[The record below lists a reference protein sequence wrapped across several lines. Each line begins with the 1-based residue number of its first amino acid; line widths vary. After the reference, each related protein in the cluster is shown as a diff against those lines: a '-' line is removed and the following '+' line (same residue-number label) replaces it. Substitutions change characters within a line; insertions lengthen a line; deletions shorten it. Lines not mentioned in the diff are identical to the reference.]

1 MKLEKTLVE
10 MVCHFTPARASD
22 WLRILFSSFETDL
35 EPIAVDTTKNE
46 SAYFAEARR
55 LGWVT
60 HLPETDSA
68 EAANK
73 PLVVVAVRMKGDLT
87 ERTSRLVQFAFAK
100 KVIQNAIARGGRGI
114 HGLPTQG
121 LFFFYDKDGYF
132 RISLVHGEAEGRKLK
147 YNSAKRQSF
156 YVDPTAANN
165 ILRRRLGDTIK
176 TFAELKNAF
185 SVEQL
190 TKEFYGRL
198 FEWYTWALAP
208 RTGVTF
214 PNDLADEKDD
224 RKYNHEAIIR
234 LITRLMFTWF
244 IRQKIPALKELFERD
259 SLDGIL
265 KGNRGKGKF
274 NPDSMEDDNYY
285 RCILQNLF
293 FATFN
298 CPQSGKD
305 KLLRRWINAD
315 VDERGDG
322 RGLSDDYNVTTVY
335 RYRNEFKNP
344 DAFLENMRSVPFL
357 NCALFD
363 CLDKAERKQDGGRKL
378 YFDGFSTKIKRQ
390 AHVPNGLFFKE
401 GCGLIDLF
409 NGYEF
414 TIDENSA
421 DDADVALDPELLG
434 KVFEN
439 LLGAFNPE
447 TQETARKATGSFYTP
462 REIVDYMVE
471 ESLKNYLK
479 GRLPDTTKDIDH
491 KLDDLFD
498 RTKAAEGSPTQFS
511 AKDTE
516 TLLNALYD
524 CKVLDPACGSGA
536 FPMGVLHCMVRLLA
550 RLDPDSISIRERL
563 IARYRADKD
572 SVDPAETASDRRERL
587 AELEKCLDEGQ
598 HYPDYARKLYLIENC
613 IYGVDIQPIATQISK
628 LRFFISLLCDQF
640 RTSFNGDD
648 ANYGL
653 LALPNLEAKFVC
665 ANTLISLPE
674 TSGELDLTASGVMEA
689 RERLKINRHRIFG
702 ARSTGT
708 KEKYKKR
715 DLEIRDEIRE
725 AVINGLA
732 KPDESVIEACERQ
745 IKAAQS
751 RRAKVAEPK
760 WEERVVQVQMDL
772 FSPVE
777 ARTER
782 IDVNRQEREKIDS
795 EIAWAEKRINDERA
809 KAERSNV
816 SAAQNYAA
824 LVAGWDPFD
833 QNASSEFFD
842 PEWMFNVTD
851 GFDVVIGNPP
861 YIQLQA
867 NGGELADIYE
877 SRGFKTFSRTGDIYC
892 LFYEKG
898 YEALSQNGILCFI
911 TSDKWMCCGYGEKL
925 RQFVLKSTTPILLVD
940 FTGQQIF
947 DTATVEVNVLIV
959 KREGQRHVD
968 VTTLSIHA
976 CVIQHETEGLIK
988 EQVAL
993 HGVNAPFTCSEFWVI
1008 RSQPEITL
1016 FEKLRNVGRPL
1027 RDWNVRVYFGVKTGL
1042 DEAFLINAET
1052 RARLISA
1059 DSSSRRLIKPIF
1071 RGKDIGKYCPANNQ
1085 MWLIATFP
1093 ARNLDINDF
1102 PAIKK
1107 HLLSFGRDVLEQSGQ
1122 KNVGGVKGRNARKRT
1137 SNMWFETQDQ
1147 ISFYREFS
1155 REKVMWKRIG
1165 SDLRFCY
1172 SCGEVYGKDTTCMM
1186 TGEHIKYLTAFLNSR
1201 MGHYL
1206 LKNSPRTGTGDLLIS
1221 VQAIEPLRV
1230 PFPSSEVERVIAS
1243 KIDAIIAA
1251 KKKDSNADTSALESE
1266 IDQLVYKLY
1275 GLTDDEIAIVEG
1287 RDESKQEPQ
1296 GETARR
1302 PAASPRRHIQ
1312 SPAPTA
1318 SDSTDDEVLE

>member
-1 MKLEKTLVE
+1 
-10 MVCHFTPARASD
+10 
-22 WLRILFSSFETDL
+22 
-35 EPIAVDTTKNE
+35 
-46 SAYFAEARR
+46 
-55 LGWVT
+55 
-60 HLPETDSA
+60 
-68 EAANK
+68 
-73 PLVVVAVRMKGDLT
+73 
-87 ERTSRLVQFAFAK
+87 
-100 KVIQNAIARGGRGI
+100 
-114 HGLPTQG
+114 
-121 LFFFYDKDGYF
+121 
-132 RISLVHGEAEGRKLK
+132 
-147 YNSAKRQSF
+147 
-156 YVDPTAANN
+156 
-165 ILRRRLGDTIK
+165 
-176 TFAELKNAF
+176 
-185 SVEQL
+185 
-190 TKEFYGRL
+190 
-198 FEWYTWALAP
+198 
-208 RTGVTF
+208 
-214 PNDLADEKDD
+214 
-224 RKYNHEAIIR
+224 
-234 LITRLMFTWF
+234 
-244 IRQKIPALKELFERD
+244 
-259 SLDGIL
+259 
-265 KGNRGKGKF
+265 
-274 NPDSMEDDNYY
+274 MEDDNYY

-298 CPQSGKD
+298 CPQSGKG

-401 GCGLIDLF
+401 GRGLIDLF

-414 TIDENSA
+414 TIDENSV

-498 RTKAAEGSPTQFS
+498 KTKVAEGERTMFS
-511 AKDTE
+511 RKDEE
-516 TLLNALYD
+516 TLLDALYD

-572 SVDPAETASDRRERL
+572 STDPAETASDRRERL

-640 RTSFNGDD
+640 RTSFNGED

-689 RERLKINRHRIFG
+689 RQRLKINRHRIFG

-745 IKAAQS
+745 IKVAKS
-751 RRAKVAEPK
+751 RREKVAEPK
-760 WEERVVQVQMDL
+760 WEERVVRVQADL
-772 FSPVE
+772 FSPFE

-782 IDVNRQEREKIDS
+782 VDANRQERDTIDA
-795 EIAWAEKRINDERA
+795 EIAWAEKRIHDERA

-833 QNASSEFFD
+833 QNASSKFFD
-842 PEWMFNVTD
+842 PEWMFNVID

-861 YIQLQA
+861 YVEAKKLKEIVAPLKGKYDCA
-867 NGGELADIYE
+867 SGTADLSVY
-877 SRGFKTFSRTGDIYC
+877 
-892 LFYEKG
+892 FYERGLKMAISG
-898 YEALSQNGILCFI
+898 GILSYICTNKFFN
-911 TSDKWMCCGYGEKL
+911 TEYGQKL
-925 RQFVLKSTTPILLVD
+925 RAYLRSHDLRCVID
-940 FTGQQIF
+940 FEQC
-947 DTATVEVNVLIV
+947 EVFENVLVSSAITV
-959 KREGQRHVD
+959 VGNCPSKRDTIAYKKFH
-968 VTTLSIHA
+968 
-976 CVIQHETEGLIK
+976 GLNH
-988 EQVAL
+988 Q
-993 HGVNAPFTCSEFWVI
+993 EFIEEFKI
-1008 RSQPEITL
+1008 RS
-1016 FEKLRNVGRPL
+1016 NV
-1027 RDWNVRVYFGVKTGL
+1027 L
-1042 DEAFLINAET
+1042 DEYP
-1052 RARLISA
+1052 ISELTDKEWSFA
-1059 DSSSRRLIKPIF
+1059 DLQLLAVKAKIEE
-1071 RGKDIGKYCPANNQ
+1071 RG
-1085 MWLIATFP
+1085 
-1093 ARNLDINDF
+1093 
-1102 PAIKK
+1102 
-1107 HLLSFGRDVLEQSGQ
+1107 
-1122 KNVGGVKGRNARKRT
+1122 
-1137 SNMWFETQDQ
+1137 
-1147 ISFYREFS
+1147 
-1155 REKVMWKRIG
+1155 KRIG
-1165 SDLRFCY
+1165 DITSLHVYRGVTTGFNPAFIVDDSKRRELIAQDSNCASLVKKMLQGRNIRKWVYNESYEYLLQTGYDINIRREYPAIYKHLTKWEVELRDRSDQGVEWWNLRACKYY
-1172 SCGEVYGKDTTCMM
+1172 SSFEMPEKVIWGLTADKWAFAYDDKKHYLPSNGYILTSDEIPIRYLLGLLNSKLLHFYFGFIGIM
-1186 TGEHIKYLTAFLNSR
+1186 TAGGAYTLKAATIEALPIPFTISEQQEPIIKYVDRIL
-1201 MGHYL
+1201 
-1206 LKNSPRTGTGDLLIS
+1206 
-1221 VQAIEPLRV
+1221 
-1230 PFPSSEVERVIAS
+1230 
-1243 KIDAIIAA
+1243 AA

-1287 RDESKQEPQ
+1287 RNETKQEPQ

-1302 PAASPRRHIQ
+1302 PSASPRRRKQ
-1312 SPAPTA
+1312 VTTPAPPEP
-1318 SDSTDDEVLE
+1318 TDDEVLE

>member
-100 KVIQNAIARGGRGI
+100 KVVQNAIARGGRRI

-121 LFFFYDKDGYF
+121 LFFFYDSDGYF

-244 IRQKIPALKELFERD
+244 IRQKIPALKNLFD
-259 SLDGIL
+259 CNVLDGIL
-265 KGNRGKGKF
+265 KGNRGKGAF

-298 CPQSGKD
+298 CPQSGKG

-344 DAFLENMRSVPFL
+344 DAFLERMRSVPFL

-390 AHVPNGLFFKE
+390 AHVPNGLFFKA
-401 GCGLIDLF
+401 GRGLIDLF

-479 GRLPDTTKDIDH
+479 GRLPDTTKDIDP

-498 RTKAAEGSPTQFS
+498 RTKAAEGGRTMFS
-511 AKDTE
+511 RKDE
-516 TLLNALYD
+516 EMLLDALYD

-640 RTSFNGDD
+640 RTSFNGEEN
-648 ANYGL
+648 NYGL

-689 RERLKINRHRIFG
+689 RQRLKINRHRIFG

-725 AVINGLA
+725 AVTNVLA
-732 KPDESVIEACERQ
+732 KPDESVIAACERQ

-795 EIAWAEKRINDERA
+795 EIAWAEKRIHDERA
-809 KAERSNV
+809 KAERLNV

-833 QNASSEFFD
+833 QNASSKFFD

-861 YIQLQA
+861 YRLCQPS
-867 NGGELADIYE
+867 NTDSELLELYKQYQVASYKID
-877 SRGFKTFSRTGDIYC
+877 
-892 LFYEKG
+892 LFHLFFEKG
-898 YEALSQNGILCFI
+898 LKVTSRNGLVTYI
-911 TSDKWMCCGYGEKL
+911 TSNTYLTNKYMMPL
-925 RQFVLKSTTPILLVD
+925 RRYILSNSCVLQLVMYPDGVFDSACVEAATILLRKQLTHEVSYAIPICFQD
-940 FTGQQIF
+940 ETGTKILRFKLQT
-947 DTATVEVNVLIV
+947 DWEND
-959 KREGQRHVD
+959 RECVFNITD
-968 VTTLSIHA
+968 NAVTPSA
-976 CVIQHETEGLIK
+976 CCIDLGKVCNT
-988 EQVAL
+988 
-993 HGVNAPFTCSEFWVI
+993 
-1008 RSQPEITL
+1008 
-1016 FEKLRNVGRPL
+1016 
-1027 RDWNVRVYFGVKTGL
+1027 YFGIQAYDKKASTSDV
-1042 DEAFLINAET
+1042 
-1052 RARLISA
+1052 RLGKEW
-1059 DSSSRRLIKPIF
+1059 LPII
-1071 RGKDIGKYCPANNQ
+1071 D
-1085 MWLIATFP
+1085 
-1093 ARNLDINDF
+1093 
-1102 PAIKK
+1102 
-1107 HLLSFGRDVLEQSGQ
+1107 
-1122 KNVGGVKGRNARKRT
+1122 
-1137 SNMWFETQDQ
+1137 
-1147 ISFYREFS
+1147 
-1155 REKVMWKRIG
+1155 G
-1165 SDLRFCY
+1165 SDLVHYGSLAPHTYFHYVPSEIKSGGDSQVYSRERVLVRQIGTIPFVGYVESGVLTSNTIYNIYVTDERF
-1172 SCGEVYGKDTTCMM
+1172 S
-1186 TGEHIKYLTAFLNSR
+1186 IKYILGILSSSFVQYIWKCRYSDNKKLFPKIKGYQLR
-1201 MGHYL
+1201 ELPIPDVG
-1206 LKNSPRTGTGDLLIS
+1206 KKEQRDVVS
-1221 VQAIEPLRV
+1221 VVEKIIEAKKTD
-1230 PFPSSEVERVIAS
+1230 PSS
-1243 KIDAIIAA
+1243 
-1251 KKKDSNADTSALESE
+1251 NTTSLEDE
-1266 IDQLVYKLY
+1266 INTLVYKLY

-1287 RDESKQEPQ
+1287 RNEIKQEPQ

-1302 PAASPRRHIQ
+1302 PAASPRRRRQ
-1312 SPAPTA
+1312 SSTPATL
-1318 SDSTDDEVLE
+1318 DDEVLE

>member
-100 KVIQNAIARGGRGI
+100 KVVQNAIARGGRRI

-121 LFFFYDKDGYF
+121 LFFFYDSDGYF

-244 IRQKIPALKELFERD
+244 IRQKIPALKNLFD
-259 SLDGIL
+259 CNALDGIL
-265 KGNRGKGKF
+265 KGNRGKGAF

-298 CPQSGKD
+298 CPQSGKG

-344 DAFLENMRSVPFL
+344 DAFLENMRSIPFL

-390 AHVPNGLFFKE
+390 AHVPNGLFFKA
-401 GCGLIDLF
+401 GRGLIDLF
-409 NGYEF
+409 NCYEF

-491 KLDDLFD
+491 KLGDLFD
-498 RTKAAEGSPTQFS
+498 RTKAAEGERTMFS
-511 AKDTE
+511 RKDEE
-516 TLLNALYD
+516 TLLDALYD

-572 SVDPAETASDRRERL
+572 SVDPTETASDRRERL

-640 RTSFNGDD
+640 RTSFNGED

-689 RERLKINRHRIFG
+689 RQRLKINRHRIFG

-745 IKAAQS
+745 IKVAKS
-751 RRAKVAEPK
+751 RREKVAEPK
-760 WEERVVQVQMDL
+760 WEERVVRVQADL
-772 FSPVE
+772 FSPFE

-782 IDVNRQEREKIDS
+782 VDANRQERDTIDA
-795 EIAWAEKRINDERA
+795 EIAWAEKRIHDERA

-833 QNASSEFFD
+833 QNASSKFFD
-842 PEWMFNVTD
+842 PEWMFNVID

-861 YIQLQA
+861 YVEAKKLKEIVAPLKGKYDCA
-867 NGGELADIYE
+867 SGTADLSVY
-877 SRGFKTFSRTGDIYC
+877 
-892 LFYEKG
+892 FYERGLKMAISG
-898 YEALSQNGILCFI
+898 GILSYICTNKFFN
-911 TSDKWMCCGYGEKL
+911 TEYGQKL
-925 RQFVLKSTTPILLVD
+925 RAYLRSHDLRCVID
-940 FTGQQIF
+940 FEQC
-947 DTATVEVNVLIV
+947 EVFENVLVSSAITV
-959 KREGQRHVD
+959 VGNCPSKRDTIAYKKFH
-968 VTTLSIHA
+968 
-976 CVIQHETEGLIK
+976 GLNH
-988 EQVAL
+988 Q
-993 HGVNAPFTCSEFWVI
+993 EFIEEFKI
-1008 RSQPEITL
+1008 RS
-1016 FEKLRNVGRPL
+1016 NV
-1027 RDWNVRVYFGVKTGL
+1027 L
-1042 DEAFLINAET
+1042 DEYP
-1052 RARLISA
+1052 ISELTDKEWSFA
-1059 DSSSRRLIKPIF
+1059 DLQLLAVKAKIEE
-1071 RGKDIGKYCPANNQ
+1071 RG
-1085 MWLIATFP
+1085 
-1093 ARNLDINDF
+1093 
-1102 PAIKK
+1102 
-1107 HLLSFGRDVLEQSGQ
+1107 
-1122 KNVGGVKGRNARKRT
+1122 
-1137 SNMWFETQDQ
+1137 
-1147 ISFYREFS
+1147 
-1155 REKVMWKRIG
+1155 KRIG
-1165 SDLRFCY
+1165 DITSLHVYRGVTTGFNPAFIVDDSKRQELIAQDSNCASLVKKMLQGRNIRKWVYNESYEYLLQTGYDINIRREYPAIYKHLTKWEVELRDRSDQGVEWWNLRACKYY
-1172 SCGEVYGKDTTCMM
+1172 SSFEMPEKVIWG
-1186 TGEHIKYLTAFLNSR
+1186 LTADKWAFAYDDKKHYLPSNGYILTSDEIPIRYLLGLLNSK
-1201 MGHYL
+1201 L
-1206 LKNSPRTGTGDLLIS
+1206 LHFYFGFIGIMTAGGAYTLKAATIEALPIPFTIS
-1221 VQAIEPLRV
+1221 EQQEP
-1230 PFPSSEVERVIAS
+1230 
-1243 KIDAIIAA
+1243 IIKCVDRILAA

-1287 RDESKQEPQ
+1287 RNEIKQKPQ
-1296 GETARR
+1296 GETARC
-1302 PAASPRRHIQ
+1302 PAASTRRRIQ
-1312 SPAPTA
+1312 SPAPAA

>member
-100 KVIQNAIARGGRGI
+100 KVVQNAIARGGRRI

-121 LFFFYDKDGYF
+121 LFFFYDSDGYF

-198 FEWYTWALAP
+198 FEWYMWALAP

-244 IRQKIPALKELFERD
+244 IRQKIPALKDLFD
-259 SLDGIL
+259 CNALDGIL
-265 KGNRGKGKF
+265 KGNRGKGAF

-298 CPQSGKD
+298 CPQSGKG

-401 GCGLIDLF
+401 GRGLIDLF

-414 TIDENSA
+414 TIDENSV

-640 RTSFNGDD
+640 RTSFNGED

-689 RERLKINRHRIFG
+689 RQRLKINRHRIFG

-751 RRAKVAEPK
+751 RRKKVAEPK
-760 WEERVVQVQMDL
+760 WEERVVQVQADL
-772 FSPVE
+772 FSPFE

-782 IDVNRQEREKIDS
+782 VDANRQERDKFDA
-795 EIAWAEKRINDERA
+795 EIAWAEKRIHDERA
-809 KAERSNV
+809 KEERSNV

-833 QNASSEFFD
+833 QNASSKFFD

-861 YIQLQA
+861 YIRPHHLPSEVKNVLWAQFSTF
-867 NGGELADIYE
+867 EKKADIYVC
-877 SRGFKTFSRTGDIYC
+877 FM
-892 LFYEKG
+892 EKG
-898 YEALSQNGILCFI
+898 LRLLSDNGRLSYIVSNGWLRLDSFEAIRKYILNNA
-911 TSDKWMCCGYGEKL
+911 
-925 RQFVLKSTTPILLVD
+925 TPRLIID
-940 FTGQQIF
+940 FTDDVF
-947 DTATVEVNVLIV
+947 DTATVKTCIVLLESGVCNGAMVRAASTGESIGLQMLPLSEIPVDSFRSAYKEVFDISYSATSRAIKTKIEDEGCRVGAMFDFAFGIKTGDDERFLTFDGKKRNAKRLLRGADIGRYGFTFKGEYVIFEPDKMRENKTTARPGTRERYEQPKVLIRDTGGGLMGTYDDSDFYV
-959 KREGQRHVD
+959 KD
-968 VTTLSIHA
+968 VI
-976 CVIQHETEGLIK
+976 VITSPSK
-988 EQVAL
+988 
-993 HGVNAPFTCSEFWVI
+993 
-1008 RSQPEITL
+1008 
-1016 FEKLRNVGRPL
+1016 
-1027 RDWNVRVYFGVKTGL
+1027 
-1042 DEAFLINAET
+1042 DEAALKFL
-1052 RARLISA
+1052 LG
-1059 DSSSRRLIKPIF
+1059 L
-1071 RGKDIGKYCPANNQ
+1071 
-1085 MWLIATFP
+1085 
-1093 ARNLDINDF
+1093 
-1102 PAIKK
+1102 
-1107 HLLSFGRDVLEQSGQ
+1107 
-1122 KNVGGVKGRNARKRT
+1122 
-1137 SNMWFETQDQ
+1137 
-1147 ISFYREFS
+1147 
-1155 REKVMWKRIG
+1155 
-1165 SDLRFCY
+1165 
-1172 SCGEVYGKDTTCMM
+1172 
-1186 TGEHIKYLTAFLNSR
+1186 LNSR
-1201 MGHYL
+1201 TMRYYYETTFPTLH
-1206 LKNSPRTGTGDLLIS
+1206 
-1221 VQAIEPLRV
+1221 VQRDEIAALPYPSNPHGATKLR
-1230 PFPSSEVERVIAS
+1230 IAS
-1243 KIDAIIAA
+1243 IVDKILAA

-1287 RDESKQEPQ
+1287 RNETKQEPQ

-1302 PAASPRRHIQ
+1302 PAASPRRRIQ
-1312 SPAPTA
+1312 SPAPAA

>member
-1 MKLEKTLVE
+1 MKLEKTLIE
-10 MVCHFTPARASD
+10 MVGHFTPSRAAE
-22 WLRILFSSFETDL
+22 WLRYLFSSFETDV

-55 LGWVT
+55 LGWVAR
-60 HLPETDSA
+60 LPETNST

-73 PLVVVAVRMKGDLT
+73 PIVVVAVRMKGDLT

-100 KVIQNAIARGGRGI
+100 KAIQNAIARAGRGI

-121 LFFFYDKDGYF
+121 LFFFYDADGYF
-132 RISLVHGEAEGRKLK
+132 RISLVSGEADGRKLK

-165 ILRRRLGDTIK
+165 ILRRRLGDQIT

-185 SVEQL
+185 SVEHL

-244 IRQKIPALKELFERD
+244 IRQKIPALQEFFDRD
-259 SLDGIL
+259 SLDETL
-265 KGNRGKGKF
+265 KGNRGKGRF

-298 CPQSGKD
+298 CPQTGKG

-315 VDERGDG
+315 LDERGDG
-322 RGLSDDYNVTTVY
+322 RGLSDDFNVTTVY
-335 RYRNEFKNP
+335 RYRNEFKDP
-344 DAFLENMRSVPFL
+344 DAFLERMRGVPFL

-401 GCGLIDLF
+401 GRGIIDLF

-414 TIDENSA
+414 TINENSA

-479 GRLPDTTKDIDH
+479 GKLGDDVKDIDV

-498 RTKAAEGSPTQFS
+498 RTRAAEGERTMFS
-511 AKDTE
+511 RKEEE

-550 RLDPDSISIRERL
+550 RLDPDSVSIRERL
-563 IARYRADKD
+563 NARYRADKD
-572 SVDPAETASDRRERL
+572 SVDPTETAADRRERL
-587 AELEKCLDEGQ
+587 AELEKYLDEGH

-640 RTSFNGDD
+640 RTSFNGEEN
-648 ANYGL
+648 NYGL

-674 TSGELDLTASGVMEA
+674 ASVELDLTTRGVAEA

-725 AVINGLA
+725 SVVCGLA
-732 KPDESVIEACERQ
+732 KPDENKIAEWREA
-745 IKAAQS
+745 IKKAEN
-751 RRAKVAEPK
+751 RRKSVAEPDWAMK
-760 WEERVVQVQMDL
+760 EVIVPQQDGLGLEGFDDGPKVSAKRIVRIDRNA
-772 FSPVE
+772 E
-777 ARTER
+777 ARDT
-782 IDVNRQEREKIDS
+782 IDREIDFNKQQ
-795 EIAWAEKRINDERA
+795 IAKEMS

-833 QNASSEFFD
+833 QNASSKFFD

-861 YIQLQA
+861 YVKLETIKDQSRILEEE
-867 NGGELADIYE
+867 GYE
-877 SRGFKTFSRTGDIYC
+877 VFSKRSDLYC
-892 LFYEKG
+892 LFTERGFDLLCRDGVISYIMSNKWLQAEYGRSLRG
-898 YEALSQNGILCFI
+898 YFLKNRLCSLIDFGDNELFEGATVYPCIFVAGNDKPQEDVDVTVMKYYKSETFVVDMANWKRKFPVSKLSQDTWVLSLDAISILEKIGERCTTLEEYVGGEAYYGIKPGATEAFI
-911 TSDKWMCCGYGEKL
+911 IDA
-925 RQFVLKSTTPILLVD
+925 
-940 FTGQQIF
+940 
-947 DTATVEVNVLIV
+947 DTAT
-959 KREGQRHVD
+959 D
-968 VTTLSIHA
+968 
-976 CVIQHETEGLIK
+976 LIK
-988 EQVAL
+988 QHSSSKKILVPIL
-993 HGVNAPFTCSEFWVI
+993 RGRDMRRWYSPFTGWFM
-1008 RSQPEITL
+1008 
-1016 FEKLRNVGRPL
+1016 
-1027 RDWNVRVYFGVKTGL
+1027 
-1042 DEAFLINAET
+1042 
-1052 RARLISA
+1052 
-1059 DSSSRRLIKPIF
+1059 
-1071 RGKDIGKYCPANNQ
+1071 IG
-1085 MWLIATFP
+1085 TFP
-1093 ARNLDINDF
+1093 ALSIDIDKY
-1102 PAIKK
+1102 PAIKR
-1107 HLLSFGRDVLEQSGQ
+1107 HLLAYGKKKLEQSGE
-1122 KNVGGVKGRNARKRT
+1122 KGSRKKT
-1137 SNMWFETQDQ
+1137 SNKWFETQDQ
-1147 ISFYREFS
+1147 IAYHRLFQGPKIMYQKFQVAPCFIYDESGLYCNDS
-1155 REKVMWKRIG
+1155 MWIIPT
-1165 SDLRFCY
+1165 
-1172 SCGEVYGKDTTCMM
+1172 KDKALV
-1186 TGEHIKYLTAFLNSR
+1186 GLLNSK
-1201 MGHYL
+1201 MGWW
-1206 LKNSPRTGTGDLLIS
+1206 LIS
-1221 VQAIEPLRV
+1221 RYCTQIQNGYQLIWEYFRKIPV
-1230 PFPSSEVERVIAS
+1230 PKRLSAELGKVTELVIA
-1243 KIDAIIAA
+1243 AR
-1251 KKKDSNADTSALESE
+1251 KKDSNADTSALESE
-1266 IDQLVYKLY
+1266 IDQFVYKLY

-1287 RDESKQEPQ
+1287 RNENKQEPQ

-1302 PAASPRRHIQ
+1302 PAASSRRRRQATIPPT
-1312 SPAPTA
+1312 PAP
-1318 SDSTDDEVLE
+1318 TDDEVLE

>member
-10 MVCHFTPARASD
+10 MVGHFTPARASD
-22 WLRILFSSFETDL
+22 WLRILFSSFETDA
-35 EPIAVDTTKNE
+35 EPIAVDATKNE

-55 LGWVT
+55 IGWVA
-60 HLPETDSA
+60 HLPEIDSA
-68 EAANK
+68 EATNK
-73 PLVVVAVRMKGDLT
+73 PLVVVAVKMKGDLT

-121 LFFFYDKDGYF
+121 LFFFYDADGYF
-132 RISLVHGEAEGRKLK
+132 RISLVHGEADGRKLK

-165 ILRRRLGDTIK
+165 ILRRRLGDAIK

-208 RTGVTF
+208 GTGVTF
-214 PNDLADEKDD
+214 PNDLADEKDN

-244 IRQKIPALKELFERD
+244 IRQKIPALKGLFVREG
-259 SLDGIL
+259 LDEIL

-274 NPDSMEDDNYY
+274 DPDSMEDDNYY

-298 CPQSGKD
+298 CPQSGKG
-305 KLLRRWINAD
+305 KLLRRWIDAKQ
-315 VDERGDG
+315 DENGDG
-322 RGLSDDYNVTTVY
+322 WGLSNDFNVTTVY

-344 DAFLENMRSVPFL
+344 DAFLEDMRSVPFL

-479 GRLPDTTKDIDH
+479 GRLPETTRDIDA

-498 RTKAAEGSPTQFS
+498 RTKAAEGERTLFS
-511 AKDTE
+511 RKDEE
-516 TLLNALYD
+516 TLLDALYD

-563 IARYRADKD
+563 IARYRVDKD
-572 SVDPAETASDRRERL
+572 SVDPTETAEDRRERL

-640 RTSFNGDD
+640 RTSFNGED

-674 TSGELDLTASGVMEA
+674 TSGELDLTASGVMDA
-689 RERLKINRHRIFG
+689 RQRLKINRHRIFG

-715 DLEIRDEIRE
+715 DLEIRDEIRD
-725 AVINGLA
+725 AVVNALA
-732 KPDESVIEACERQ
+732 RPDESIIAASTLRISELLKERKNFEMPRMVKQ
-745 IKAAQS
+745 RK
-751 RRAKVAEPK
+751 KVAKPL
-760 WEERVVQVQMDL
+760 QQFSL
-772 FSPVE
+772 FDALSPVKGKQE
-777 ARTER
+777 FEEEIEVLVDENESKRQSIDLQISIER
-782 IDVNRQEREKIDS
+782 MKIAAEQE
-795 EIAWAEKRINDERA
+795 
-809 KAERSNV
+809 KANTSNV
-816 SAAQNYAA
+816 TAAEAYAA

-833 QNASSEFFD
+833 QNASSGFFD
-842 PEWMFNVTD
+842 PEWMFNITN

-861 YIQLQA
+861 YGLVNKRQ
-867 NGGELADIYE
+867 N
-877 SRGFKTFSRTGDIYC
+877 
-892 LFYEKG
+892 KG
-898 YEALSQNGILCFI
+898 VSIVVDDDILCHYKEASEYEEARGRGSLNIYRLFVQKSLNLLAEEGVCI
-911 TSDKWMCCGYGEKL
+911 EIFPLAFAGDLSAARL
-925 RQFVLKSTTPILLVD
+925 RQFVFSKYRALSFDAFPERDNPQKRVFEAAKMSVCILAVRNAPSDGDMRMRINLDRFIDGGGGCFLVAANAFQKLDPEYMRLPIAGEMDYQILLKVRNNAHRLIEVGRCATGEMDMTFAKTAFTTNSKFPEMLRGAGVGRYEIREELSQGEHLFIDESKIANPEKIATLKSHERLIMQGITGVNEQWRLKATLAKDVYCANSTNYIAGLDNIHFLLGLFNSKLMNYFFAKFSTNSNVNGYEVDELPLIPSATPAEQEALSSLVD
-940 FTGQQIF
+940 
-947 DTATVEVNVLIV
+947 LI
-959 KREGQRHVD
+959 
-968 VTTLSIHA
+968 L
-976 CVIQHETEGLIK
+976 
-988 EQVAL
+988 
-993 HGVNAPFTCSEFWVI
+993 
-1008 RSQPEITL
+1008 
-1016 FEKLRNVGRPL
+1016 
-1027 RDWNVRVYFGVKTGL
+1027 
-1042 DEAFLINAET
+1042 
-1052 RARLISA
+1052 
-1059 DSSSRRLIKPIF
+1059 
-1071 RGKDIGKYCPANNQ
+1071 
-1085 MWLIATFP
+1085 
-1093 ARNLDINDF
+1093 
-1102 PAIKK
+1102 
-1107 HLLSFGRDVLEQSGQ
+1107 
-1122 KNVGGVKGRNARKRT
+1122 
-1137 SNMWFETQDQ
+1137 
-1147 ISFYREFS
+1147 
-1155 REKVMWKRIG
+1155 
-1165 SDLRFCY
+1165 
-1172 SCGEVYGKDTTCMM
+1172 
-1186 TGEHIKYLTAFLNSR
+1186 
-1201 MGHYL
+1201 
-1206 LKNSPRTGTGDLLIS
+1206 
-1221 VQAIEPLRV
+1221 
-1230 PFPSSEVERVIAS
+1230 
-1243 KIDAIIAA
+1243 AA
-1251 KKKDSNADTSALESE
+1251 KEKDSNADTSAFEAE
-1266 IDQLVYKLY
+1266 IDQLVYQLY
-1275 GLTDDEIAIVEG
+1275 GLTGEEIAIVEG
-1287 RDESKQEPQ
+1287 RNETKQEPQ
-1296 GETARR
+1296 GENARR
-1302 PAASPRRHIQ
+1302 PTASPRRRKQ
-1312 SPAPTA
+1312 ATTPAPPEP
-1318 SDSTDDEVLE
+1318 TDDEVLE

>member
-55 LGWVT
+55 LGWVAR
-60 HLPETDSA
+60 LPETDSA

-73 PLVVVAVRMKGDLT
+73 PLVVVAVKMKGDLT

-100 KVIQNAIARGGRGI
+100 KVVQNAIARGGRGI

-121 LFFFYDKDGYF
+121 LFFFYDADGYF
-132 RISLVHGEAEGRKLK
+132 RISLVHGEADGRKLK

-198 FEWYTWALAP
+198 FEWYTWALSP

-244 IRQKIPALKELFERD
+244 IRQKIPALKELFERE

-298 CPQSGKD
+298 CPQSGKG

-315 VDERGDG
+315 VDEHGDG

-479 GRLPDTTKDIDH
+479 GRLPDTTKDIDP

-498 RTKAAEGSPTQFS
+498 RTKAAEGGRTMFS
-511 AKDTE
+511 RKDEE
-516 TLLNALYD
+516 TLLDALYD

-572 SVDPAETASDRRERL
+572 SVDPAETTSDRRERL

-640 RTSFNGDD
+640 RTSFNGED

-689 RERLKINRHRIFG
+689 RQRLKINRHRIFG

-715 DLEIRDEIRE
+715 DLEIRDEIRD

-732 KPDESVIEACERQ
+732 KPDESVIDACERQ

-751 RRAKVAEPK
+751 RRKKVAEPN
-760 WEERVVQVQMDL
+760 WEERVVQVQADL
-772 FSPVE
+772 FSPFE

-782 IDVNRQEREKIDS
+782 VDANRQEREKIDS
-795 EIAWAEKRINDERA
+795 EIAWAEKRIHDERA

-861 YIQLQA
+861 YVLISKDEYKQMYGGGFLYQSGKIDLYRLFIEKA
-867 NGGELADIYE
+867 FTSLSKRGNGVV
-877 SRGFKTFSRTGDIYC
+877 S
-892 LFYEKG
+892 
-898 YEALSQNGILCFI
+898 FI
-911 TSDKWMCCGYGEKL
+911 TPNTFLTIPSCVALRKYIIESNSLKRIVNFTNDVFEGVSVNSVVFVAVASSPQDNDEIAVSVNGDWGHQYGIRLCDCASNGYAIKIFASSSAACIIEKM
-925 RQFVLKSTTPILLVD
+925 RQSPSFAEWD
-940 FTGQQIF
+940 
-947 DTATVEVNVLIV
+947 AEVCLGVQPYHN
-959 KREGQRHVD
+959 
-968 VTTLSIHA
+968 SIHSKKQMEDRFLHA
-976 CVIQHETEGLIK
+976 DHQKTKEYLQELSGRDIPRYGVPTGRGIWLNYAAELYMKPDMRFFSGKRIVLREIPSET
-988 EQVAL
+988 
-993 HGVNAPFTCSEFWVI
+993 
-1008 RSQPEITL
+1008 
-1016 FEKLRNVGRPL
+1016 
-1027 RDWNVRVYFGVKTGL
+1027 
-1042 DEAFLINAET
+1042 
-1052 RARLISA
+1052 
-1059 DSSSRRLIKPIF
+1059 
-1071 RGKDIGKYCPANNQ
+1071 
-1085 MWLIATFP
+1085 LIATLAKEKLLVNKSCYIIRIKEVGLYSYLLGIINSRALGFWVANEGDKANQNLFP
-1093 ARNLDINDF
+1093 RITMAT
-1102 PAIKK
+1102 IKR
-1107 HLLSFGRDVLEQSGQ
+1107 LPIPRP
-1122 KNVGGVKGRNARKRT
+1122 
-1137 SNMWFETQDQ
+1137 NMGNEETRSIATIQMQ
-1147 ISFYREFS
+1147 ISTLVD
-1155 REKVMWKRIG
+1155 KV
-1165 SDLRFCY
+1165 L
-1172 SCGEVYGKDTTCMM
+1172 
-1186 TGEHIKYLTAFLNSR
+1186 
-1201 MGHYL
+1201 
-1206 LKNSPRTGTGDLLIS
+1206 
-1221 VQAIEPLRV
+1221 
-1230 PFPSSEVERVIAS
+1230 
-1243 KIDAIIAA
+1243 AA
-1251 KKKDSNADTSALESE
+1251 KARESDADTSALEAE
-1266 IDQLVYKLY
+1266 IDQLVYKIY

-1287 RDESKQEPQ
+1287 RNETKQEPQ

-1302 PAASPRRHIQ
+1302 PAASPRRRIQ
-1312 SPAPTA
+1312 SPAPAPTE
-1318 SDSTDDEVLE
+1318 SPDDEVLE

>member
-22 WLRILFSSFETDL
+22 WLRNLFSSFETDL

-100 KVIQNAIARGGRGI
+100 KVVQNAIARGGRRI

-121 LFFFYDKDGYF
+121 LFFFYDSDGYF

-298 CPQSGKD
+298 CPQLGKG

-344 DAFLENMRSVPFL
+344 DAFLENMRNVPFL

-498 RTKAAEGSPTQFS
+498 RTKAAEGERTMFS
-511 AKDTE
+511 RKDEE
-516 TLLNALYD
+516 TLLDALYD

-640 RTSFNGDD
+640 RTSFNGED

-689 RERLKINRHRIFG
+689 RQRLKINRHRIFG

-715 DLEIRDEIRE
+715 DLEIRDEIRD
-725 AVINGLA
+725 AVINALA
-732 KPDESVIEACERQ
+732 RPDESIIAASTLRVSELLKERENYEEPRMVKQ
-745 IKAAQS
+745 HK
-751 RRAKVAEPK
+751 KVAKPL
-760 WEERVVQVQMDL
+760 QQFSL
-772 FSPVE
+772 FDALSPVKGKQE
-777 ARTER
+777 FEEEVEVLV
-782 IDVNRQEREKIDS
+782 DKNESKRQSIDS
-795 EIAWAEKRINDERA
+795 QITIERMKIAAEQE
-809 KAERSNV
+809 KANASNV

-842 PEWMFNVTD
+842 PEWMFNVAD

-861 YIQLQA
+861 YIRPHHLSSEVKNVLWGQFSTF
-867 NGGELADIYE
+867 EKKADIYVC
-877 SRGFKTFSRTGDIYC
+877 FM
-892 LFYEKG
+892 EKG
-898 YEALSQNGILCFI
+898 LRLLSDNGRLAYIVSNGWLRLDSFEAIRKYILNNA
-911 TSDKWMCCGYGEKL
+911 
-925 RQFVLKSTTPILLVD
+925 TPRIIID
-940 FTGQQIF
+940 FTDDVF
-947 DTATVEVNVLIV
+947 DTATVKTCIVLL
-959 KREGQRHVD
+959 E
-968 VTTLSIHA
+968 S
-976 CVIQHETEGLIK
+976 
-988 EQVAL
+988 
-993 HGVNAPFTCSEFWVI
+993 GVCNGAM
-1008 RSQPEITL
+1008 
-1016 FEKLRNVGRPL
+1016 
-1027 RDWNVRVYFGVKTGL
+1027 VRVASTGESIGLQMLPLSEIPVDSFRSAYKEVFDISYSATSRAIKAKIEAEDCRVGAMFDFAFGIKTGDDERFL
-1042 DEAFLINAET
+1042 TFDGKKRNAKRLLRGADIGRYGFTFKGEYVVFEPDKMRENKITARPGTRERYEQPKILIRDTGGGLMGTYDDSNFYVKDVIVITSPSKDEASLKFLLGLLNSCAMRYYYETTFPTLHVQRDEIAALPYPSNPNAT
-1052 RARLISA
+1052 TK
-1059 DSSSRRLIKPIF
+1059 SR
-1071 RGKDIGKYCPANNQ
+1071 
-1085 MWLIATFP
+1085 IAT
-1093 ARNLDINDF
+1093 LVD
-1102 PAIKK
+1102 K
-1107 HLLSFGRDVLEQSGQ
+1107 VL
-1122 KNVGGVKGRNARKRT
+1122 
-1137 SNMWFETQDQ
+1137 
-1147 ISFYREFS
+1147 
-1155 REKVMWKRIG
+1155 
-1165 SDLRFCY
+1165 
-1172 SCGEVYGKDTTCMM
+1172 
-1186 TGEHIKYLTAFLNSR
+1186 
-1201 MGHYL
+1201 
-1206 LKNSPRTGTGDLLIS
+1206 
-1221 VQAIEPLRV
+1221 
-1230 PFPSSEVERVIAS
+1230 
-1243 KIDAIIAA
+1243 AA

-1287 RDESKQEPQ
+1287 RNETKQEPQ

-1302 PAASPRRHIQ
+1302 SAASPRRRKQ
-1312 SPAPTA
+1312 VTTPAPPEP
-1318 SDSTDDEVLE
+1318 TDDEVLE

>member
-55 LGWVT
+55 LGWVAR
-60 HLPETDSA
+60 LPETDSA

-73 PLVVVAVRMKGDLT
+73 PLVVVAVKMKGDLT

-100 KVIQNAIARGGRGI
+100 KVVQNAIARGSRGI

-121 LFFFYDKDGYF
+121 LFFFYDADGYF
-132 RISLVHGEAEGRKLK
+132 RISLVHGEADGRKLK

-244 IRQKIPALKELFERD
+244 IRQKIPALKELFNPRG
-259 SLDGIL
+259 LDEIL

-298 CPQSGKD
+298 CPQSGKG
-305 KLLRRWINAD
+305 KLLRRWINVD
-315 VDERGDG
+315 LDERGDG
-322 RGLSDDYNVTTVY
+322 KGLSDDFNVTTVY

-401 GCGLIDLF
+401 GQGLIDLF

-439 LLGAFNPE
+439 LLGAFNRE

-479 GRLPDTTKDIDH
+479 GQLPETTKDIDA

-498 RTKAAEGSPTQFS
+498 RTKAAEGERTMFS
-511 AKDTE
+511 RKDEE

-572 SVDPAETASDRRERL
+572 SVDPAESAADRRERL

-640 RTSFNGDD
+640 RTSFNGED

-732 KPDESVIEACERQ
+732 KPDESVI
-745 IKAAQS
+745 AAS
-751 RRAKVAEPK
+751 
-760 WEERVVQVQMDL
+760 
-772 FSPVE
+772 
-777 ARTER
+777 
-782 IDVNRQEREKIDS
+782 
-795 EIAWAEKRINDERA
+795 EKRINELM
-809 KAERSNV
+809 AERESYEMPHMVKVSKMVAKPTVQYGLFDAPPPPKEHEASEVEVEELVDENESKRNSIDSQIYIEKRRIEAEQNKSKAFNV
-816 SAAQNYAA
+816 TAAQDYAK

-842 PEWMFNVTD
+842 PEWMFNITD

-861 YIQLQA
+861 YGKIFTDEVNRVVGNRYKFYSDTKDAFVAFMGFAIDAMRRNGVMHFIIPSSWHGGPAYRSLREFCLQNTILNVIELPFDMFDNAYIDTSIIGMSKRRPLDGWQVVAHRFHHKDVFSVEEA
-867 NGGELADIYE
+867 NHFEHIEQRKWELVHDKKFILANAFIDLECHLSNIKTTLGDFIEAKRGVLLAKDSISDKKTAQKNWRYFKGDVYRYE
-877 SRGFKTFSRTGDIYC
+877 LNEAFSWIAFGSGFKEGPKVETWYKGNRILLRRLMSRAHRLMATIARGTFVTNKNLYILKPKDNAVDLRLILGIVNSRLYSHLYSSRVSGAVKDDFPQVTM
-892 LFYEKG
+892 
-898 YEALSQNGILCFI
+898 
-911 TSDKWMCCGYGEKL
+911 SDL
-925 RQFVLKSTTPILLVD
+925 FVLPCPIL
-940 FTGQQIF
+940 GKIASSAP
-947 DTATVEVNVLIV
+947 TATVPATKIQSNSQSAVQLRIATLVEKVLAE
-959 KREGQRHVD
+959 KAREGN
-968 VTTLSIHA
+968 T
-976 CVIQHETEGLIK
+976 
-988 EQVAL
+988 
-993 HGVNAPFTCSEFWVI
+993 
-1008 RSQPEITL
+1008 
-1016 FEKLRNVGRPL
+1016 
-1027 RDWNVRVYFGVKTGL
+1027 
-1042 DEAFLINAET
+1042 
-1052 RARLISA
+1052 
-1059 DSSSRRLIKPIF
+1059 
-1071 RGKDIGKYCPANNQ
+1071 
-1085 MWLIATFP
+1085 
-1093 ARNLDINDF
+1093 
-1102 PAIKK
+1102 
-1107 HLLSFGRDVLEQSGQ
+1107 
-1122 KNVGGVKGRNARKRT
+1122 
-1137 SNMWFETQDQ
+1137 
-1147 ISFYREFS
+1147 
-1155 REKVMWKRIG
+1155 
-1165 SDLRFCY
+1165 
-1172 SCGEVYGKDTTCMM
+1172 
-1186 TGEHIKYLTAFLNSR
+1186 
-1201 MGHYL
+1201 
-1206 LKNSPRTGTGDLLIS
+1206 
-1221 VQAIEPLRV
+1221 
-1230 PFPSSEVERVIAS
+1230 
-1243 KIDAIIAA
+1243 
-1251 KKKDSNADTSALESE
+1251 DTSSLEAE

-1275 GLTDDEIAIVEG
+1275 DLTDDEIAIVEG
-1287 RDESKQEPQ
+1287 RNEIKQEPQ
-1296 GETARR
+1296 GDSTRR
-1302 PAASPRRHIQ
+1302 SVTSPRRRRQ
-1312 SPAPTA
+1312 SPAPAPTE
-1318 SDSTDDEVLE
+1318 SPDDEVLE

>member
-1 MKLEKTLVE
+1 MKLEKTLIE
-10 MVCHFTPARASD
+10 MVGHFTPSRASE
-22 WLRILFSSFETDL
+22 WLRFLFSSFETDA
-35 EPIAVDTTKNE
+35 EPIAVDATKNE
-46 SAYFAEARR
+46 NTYFAEARR
-55 LGWVT
+55 LGWVAR
-60 HLPETDSA
+60 LPETDSA
-68 EAANK
+68 AAVNK
-73 PLVVVAVRMKGDLT
+73 PLVVVAVKMKGDLT

-100 KVIQNAIARGGRGI
+100 KSIQHAIASSGRDI

-121 LFFFYDKDGYF
+121 LFFFYDADGYF
-132 RISLVHGEAEGRKLK
+132 RISLVSGEAEGRKLK

-165 ILRRRLGDTIK
+165 ILRRRLGDPIA
-176 TFAELKNAF
+176 TFTELKNAF

-259 SLDGIL
+259 RLDETL
-265 KGNRGKGKF
+265 KGNRGKGRF

-298 CPQSGKD
+298 CPQTGKG
-305 KLLRRWINAD
+305 KLLRRWINVD
-315 VDERGDG
+315 LDERGDG
-322 RGLSDDYNVTTVY
+322 KGLSDDFNVTTVY
-335 RYRNEFKNP
+335 RYRNEFKDP
-344 DAFLENMRSVPFL
+344 DAFLERMRGVPFL

-401 GCGLIDLF
+401 GQGIIDLF

-479 GRLPDTTKDIDH
+479 GRLPDTTKDVDS

-498 RTKAAEGSPTQFS
+498 RTKAAEGARTMFS
-511 AKDTE
+511 QKE
-516 TLLNALYD
+516 EEILLNALYD

-550 RLDPDSISIRERL
+550 RLDPDSVSIRERL

-572 SVDPAETASDRRERL
+572 FVDPAETASDRRERL

-640 RTSFNGDD
+640 RTSFNGEEN
-648 ANYGL
+648 NYGL

-674 TSGELDLTASGVMEA
+674 TSGEFDLTTRGVAEA
-689 RERLKINRHRIFG
+689 REKLKINRHRIFG

-725 AVINGLA
+725 AVTNVLA
-732 KPDESVIEACERQ
+732 KPDESVIAACERQ

-751 RRAKVAEPK
+751 RREKVAEPK
-760 WEERVVQVQMDL
+760 WEERVVQVQADL
-772 FSPVE
+772 FSPFE

-782 IDVNRQEREKIDS
+782 VDVNRQEREKIDS
-795 EIAWAEKRINDERA
+795 EIAWAEKRIHDERA

-861 YIQLQA
+861 YISHDSIPTEIPCQHFKCY
-867 NGGELADIYE
+867 EPFADIYC
-877 SRGFKTFSRTGDIYC
+877 Y
-892 LFYEKG
+892 FYEKSITL
-898 YEALSQNGILCFI
+898 LSLDGHVNFI
-911 TSDKWMCCGYGEKL
+911 TSNSFLRANYG
-925 RQFVLKSTTPILLVD
+925 F
-940 FTGQQIF
+940 
-947 DTATVEVNVLIV
+947 
-959 KREGQRHVD
+959 
-968 VTTLSIHA
+968 
-976 CVIQHETEGLIK
+976 
-988 EQVAL
+988 
-993 HGVNAPFTCSEFWVI
+993 
-1008 RSQPEITL
+1008 
-1016 FEKLRNVGRPL
+1016 
-1027 RDWNVRVYFGVKTGL
+1027 
-1042 DEAFLINAET
+1042 
-1052 RARLISA
+1052 
-1059 DSSSRRLIKPIF
+1059 
-1071 RGKDIGKYCPANNQ
+1071 
-1085 MWLIATFP
+1085 
-1093 ARNLDINDF
+1093 
-1102 PAIKK
+1102 
-1107 HLLSFGRDVLEQSGQ
+1107 
-1122 KNVGGVKGRNARKRT
+1122 
-1137 SNMWFETQDQ
+1137 
-1147 ISFYREFS
+1147 
-1155 REKVMWKRIG
+1155 
-1165 SDLRFCY
+1165 
-1172 SCGEVYGKDTTCMM
+1172 
-1186 TGEHIKYLTAFLNSR
+1186 
-1201 MGHYL
+1201 
-1206 LKNSPRTGTGDLLIS
+1206 
-1221 VQAIEPLRV
+1221 PLRV
-1230 PFPSSEVERVIAS
+1230 FVHDNCDVIALINIDGSQVFDSAVVNAVIAMFSRHRTSVRACIVNAHWDSGSFIDFVS
-1243 KIDAIIAA
+1243 KSRFSYLQHDFEDQPWTLVPPQCLAIRRKLDACGKSLEQLGAKIRLGLATGDNKAFVLDEQTRRRLVSSDPRNADIIKPVLGGRDIQRYSHKATHYILLTKNGVNVKRDYPTVYAYLGSFGEKFKKRGAKGEHWTNLRACAFFDDFKNEKILWIELTDNGRFSYSSKEEYLLNSAYFLISPDGVSPKFLLGILNSTTINFYMRQIAATSGMGTLRWINNYVKLFPIPSVTASKQVPIATLVDRILAA
-1251 KKKDSNADTSALESE
+1251 KKKDPNADTSALESG

-1287 RDESKQEPQ
+1287 RNETKQEPQ

-1302 PAASPRRHIQ
+1302 PAASPRRRKQ
-1312 SPAPTA
+1312 SSTPATL
-1318 SDSTDDEVLE
+1318 DDEVLE

>member
-198 FEWYTWALAP
+198 FEWYMWALAP

-244 IRQKIPALKELFERD
+244 IRQKIPALKDLFD
-259 SLDGIL
+259 CNALDGIL
-265 KGNRGKGKF
+265 KGNRGKGAF

-298 CPQSGKD
+298 CPQSGKG

-401 GCGLIDLF
+401 GRGLIDLF

-414 TIDENSA
+414 TIDENSV

-550 RLDPDSISIRERL
+550 RLDPDSISLRERL

-648 ANYGL
+648 VNYGL

-689 RERLKINRHRIFG
+689 RQRLKINRHRIFG

-725 AVINGLA
+725 AVINALSR
-732 KPDESVIEACERQ
+732 PDESIIEASTLRISELLQERKNFEKPRMVKQ
-745 IKAAQS
+745 RK
-751 RRAKVAEPK
+751 KVAKPL
-760 WEERVVQVQMDL
+760 QQFSL
-772 FSPVE
+772 FDALSPVKGKQE
-777 ARTER
+777 FEEEVEVLV
-782 IDVNRQEREKIDS
+782 DENESKRQSIDS
-795 EIAWAEKRINDERA
+795 QITIERMKIAAEQE
-809 KAERSNV
+809 KANASNV

-861 YIQLQA
+861 YVLISKDEYKQMYGGGFLYQSGKIDLYRLFIEKAFTSLSKRGNGVVSFITPNTFLTIPSCVALRKYIIESNSLKRIVNFTNDVFEGVSVNSVVFVAVASSPQNNDEIAVSA
-867 NGGELADIYE
+867 NGDWGHQYGIRLCDCASNGYAIKIFASSSAACIIEKMRQSPSFAEWDAE
-877 SRGFKTFSRTGDIYC
+877 VC
-892 LFYEKG
+892 LGVQPYH
-898 YEALSQNGILCFI
+898 N
-911 TSDKWMCCGYGEKL
+911 
-925 RQFVLKSTTPILLVD
+925 
-940 FTGQQIF
+940 
-947 DTATVEVNVLIV
+947 
-959 KREGQRHVD
+959 
-968 VTTLSIHA
+968 SIHSKKQMEDRFLHA
-976 CVIQHETEGLIK
+976 DHQKTKEYLQELSGRDIPRYGVPTGRGIWLNYAAELYMKPDMRFFSGKRIVLREIPSET
-988 EQVAL
+988 
-993 HGVNAPFTCSEFWVI
+993 
-1008 RSQPEITL
+1008 
-1016 FEKLRNVGRPL
+1016 
-1027 RDWNVRVYFGVKTGL
+1027 
-1042 DEAFLINAET
+1042 
-1052 RARLISA
+1052 
-1059 DSSSRRLIKPIF
+1059 
-1071 RGKDIGKYCPANNQ
+1071 
-1085 MWLIATFP
+1085 LIATLTKEKLLVNKSCYIIRIKEVGLYSYLLGIINSRALGFWVANEGDKANQNLFP
-1093 ARNLDINDF
+1093 RITMAT
-1102 PAIKK
+1102 IKR
-1107 HLLSFGRDVLEQSGQ
+1107 LPIPRP
-1122 KNVGGVKGRNARKRT
+1122 
-1137 SNMWFETQDQ
+1137 NMGNEETRSIATIQMQ
-1147 ISFYREFS
+1147 ISTLVD
-1155 REKVMWKRIG
+1155 KV
-1165 SDLRFCY
+1165 L
-1172 SCGEVYGKDTTCMM
+1172 
-1186 TGEHIKYLTAFLNSR
+1186 
-1201 MGHYL
+1201 
-1206 LKNSPRTGTGDLLIS
+1206 
-1221 VQAIEPLRV
+1221 
-1230 PFPSSEVERVIAS
+1230 
-1243 KIDAIIAA
+1243 AA
-1251 KKKDSNADTSALESE
+1251 KARESDADTSALEAE

-1275 GLTDDEIAIVEG
+1275 GLTVDEIAIVEG
-1287 RDESKQEPQ
+1287 RNEIKQEPQ

-1302 PAASPRRHIQ
+1302 PAASPRRRRQ
-1312 SPAPTA
+1312 SSTPATL
-1318 SDSTDDEVLE
+1318 DDEVLE

>member
-10 MVCHFTPARASD
+10 MVGHFAPARASD
-22 WLRILFSSFETDL
+22 WLRVLFSSFETDA

-55 LGWVT
+55 LGWVAR
-60 HLPETDSA
+60 LPETDSA

-100 KVIQNAIARGGRGI
+100 KVVQNAIARGGRGI

-121 LFFFYDKDGYF
+121 LFFFYDADGYF
-132 RISLVHGEAEGRKLK
+132 RISLVHGEADGRKLK

-244 IRQKIPALKELFERD
+244 IRQKIPALKDLFD
-259 SLDGIL
+259 CNALDGIL
-265 KGNRGKGKF
+265 KGNRGKGAF

-298 CPQSGKD
+298 CPQSGKG

-401 GCGLIDLF
+401 GQGLIDLF

-479 GRLPDTTKDIDH
+479 GGLPETTKDIDA

-498 RTKAAEGSPTQFS
+498 RTKAAEGERTMFS
-511 AKDTE
+511 RKDEE
-516 TLLNALYD
+516 TLLDALYD

-640 RTSFNGDD
+640 RTSFNGEDS
-648 ANYGL
+648 NYGL

-674 TSGELDLTASGVMEA
+674 TSGELDLTASGVMDA
-689 RERLKINRHRIFG
+689 RQRLKINRHRIFG

-751 RRAKVAEPK
+751 RRKKVAEPK
-760 WEERVVQVQMDL
+760 WEERVVQVQADL
-772 FSPVE
+772 FSPFE
-777 ARTER
+777 AHTER
-782 IDVNRQEREKIDS
+782 VDANRQEREKIDS

-816 SAAQNYAA
+816 SAAQDYAA

-833 QNASSEFFD
+833 QNASSKFFD

-861 YIQLQA
+861 YISAPDQLKDSKLKAQRETLA
-867 NGGELADIYE
+867 HDRRFSCLVQKWDLYIAFMELSVRYLLKKGGA
-877 SRGFKTFSRTGDIYC
+877 FSMIVPYPLTNQTYGAAIRKMLLTEYS
-892 LFYEKG
+892 LKG
-898 YEALSQNGILCFI
+898 
-911 TSDKWMCCGYGEKL
+911 
-925 RQFVLKSTTPILLVD
+925 VVD
-940 FTGQQIF
+940 LQGVSVFEN
-947 DTATVEVNVLIV
+947 ATVTNCIPLVQKGSPLNEVKIIKPDENGRFTREKVLSVGDFMPEEKTCLWKTSEEKNLLARFKDLNRLGDYCYISVGMVLNADEKTNKGAFTKDDLISDTKDKIHCREYIEAKDIGRYEV
-959 KREGQRHVD
+959 KRIRYLEYGTKRCPGQLRRATFPELYTGRRVLVNGFGSIQAIIDDDYRYLHNHTLYAIVPWHYLQGVD
-968 VTTLSIHA
+968 NNSIA
-976 CVIQHETEGLIK
+976 GSVKRYCAMSRESM
-988 EQVAL
+988 EQIS
-993 HGVNAPFTCSEFWVI
+993 HGVN
-1008 RSQPEITL
+1008 
-1016 FEKLRNVGRPL
+1016 
-1027 RDWNVRVYFGVKTGL
+1027 VRYLLGL
-1042 DEAFLINAET
+1042 
-1052 RARLISA
+1052 
-1059 DSSSRRLIKPIF
+1059 
-1071 RGKDIGKYCPANNQ
+1071 
-1085 MWLIATFP
+1085 
-1093 ARNLDINDF
+1093 
-1102 PAIKK
+1102 
-1107 HLLSFGRDVLEQSGQ
+1107 
-1122 KNVGGVKGRNARKRT
+1122 
-1137 SNMWFETQDQ
+1137 
-1147 ISFYREFS
+1147 
-1155 REKVMWKRIG
+1155 
-1165 SDLRFCY
+1165 
-1172 SCGEVYGKDTTCMM
+1172 
-1186 TGEHIKYLTAFLNSR
+1186 LNSR
-1201 MGHYL
+1201 LGLYL
-1206 LKNSPRTGTGDLLIS
+1206 LNLIRGGDFHILPEHLRAIP
-1221 VQAIEPLRV
+1221 VAGADGHGQAE
-1230 PFPSSEVERVIAS
+1230 IAALVDR
-1243 KIDAIIAA
+1243 ILTA

-1287 RDESKQEPQ
+1287 RDKAAQEPQ
-1296 GETARR
+1296 GDSTRR
-1302 PAASPRRHIQ
+1302 SITSPRRRRQ
-1312 SPAPTA
+1312 SDAVTI
-1318 SDSTDDEVLE
+1318 SESTGDEVLE